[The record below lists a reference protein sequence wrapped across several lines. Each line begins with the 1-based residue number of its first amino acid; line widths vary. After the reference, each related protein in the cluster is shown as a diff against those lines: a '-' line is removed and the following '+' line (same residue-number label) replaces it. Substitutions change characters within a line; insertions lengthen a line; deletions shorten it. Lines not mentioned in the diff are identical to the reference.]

1 LKTVLLSI
9 LAVYRYAISPLLGS
23 NCRFLPSCSEYAV
36 EAINR
41 HGSLHGSWLS
51 ICRVARC
58 HPWNPGG
65 HDPVP

>member
-1 LKTVLLSI
+1 MKSVLLSL

-23 NCRFLPSCSEYAV
+23 NCRFMPSCSEYAV
-36 EAINR
+36 EAIKQ
-41 HGSLHGSWLS
+41 HGSLRGSWLS
-51 ICRVARC
+51 MRRVMRC